1 MLLIIMLFISDS
13 WMMFLHILGEKDEQN
28 KTKENSLKNLMTR
41 MKELLPKLREQ
52 QTNLIII
59 LDAVNEVQYGGCM
72 CWWVCQWGWG
82 WEE

>member
-1 MLLIIMLFISDS
+1 MLFISDS

-28 KTKENSLKNLMTR
+28 KTKENSLKNLMTM

-52 QTNLIII
+52 QTKLIII

-72 CWWVCQWGWG
+72 WLIMIYNKAIMVN
-82 WEE
+82 